1 MHNIWHEEYKRMDYK
16 PDLTTMNQFKQYC
29 YYIKIIKKNNWKFH
43 REIPKL
49 CEECL
54 KKKLTGDKQKNI
66 EECEICKKEDL
77 SMFGHRLK
85 VSILD
90 REKSEKE
97 YKECI

>member
-1 MHNIWHEEYKRMDYK
+1 MLLYKNHKKRIQYWHNF
-16 PDLTTMNQFKQYC
+16 PDLCQNCQ
-29 YYIKIIKKNNWKFH
+29 IKKNNWKFH